1 LAKEST
7 QSFLFLALLEHIE
20 NIVILSKNEGELA
33 HPQSQ
38 LSRHLSLILEF
49 LEYLIESAH

>member
-38 LSRHLSLILEF
+38 FSRHLSLILEF